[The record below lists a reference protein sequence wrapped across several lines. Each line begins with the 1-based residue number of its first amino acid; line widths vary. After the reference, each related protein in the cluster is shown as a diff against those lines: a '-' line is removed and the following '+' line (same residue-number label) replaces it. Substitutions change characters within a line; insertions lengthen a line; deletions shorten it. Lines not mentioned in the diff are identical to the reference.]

1 MATRGGPTNFGLYS
15 DGGLTAGNNTYFN
28 LGTFETG
35 GGPKPGDNHIRV
47 TGGGG
52 STWQHSEYIPV
63 DITKTYRAAVYM
75 RTISVGSSGNL
86 AGGHIGFACYDENKS
101 FIDLRYLK
109 GIGDTQL
116 TRAASPGD
124 TTIYVADA
132 SGWYNGSTGYF
143 RGLMLFG
150 GQYPYSEGY
159 TRYSVTSNGYNQNG
173 MTNLGNGEWSVTLP
187 NGLGTYS
194 DVLVNGSYPIG
205 TYLSNGRAGGT
216 YNYAFG
222 APNYPLT
229 WTKYDTGN
237 FTGANR
243 NSSTPFRYGTKFIRF
258 MILRNYNRRSES
270 PQDHVWGMSRI
281 FLGEVT
287 DGRVYSDFNI

>member
-35 GGPKPGDNHIRV
+35 GGPKSGDNHIRV
-47 TGGGG
+47 TGGSG
-52 STWQHSEYIPV
+52 STWLHSEYIPI
-63 DITKTYRAAVYM
+63 DISKIYRAAIYM

-109 GIGDTQL
+109 GLGDTQL
-116 TRAASPGD
+116 TRSATPGD
-124 TTIYVADA
+124 TTIYVNNA
-132 SGWYNGSTGYF
+132 SGWSTSSSNHQ

-150 GQYPYSEGY
+150 GQYPYSDGY
-159 TRYSVTSNGYNQNG
+159 TRYSITNNAYGVSDIQNIG
-173 MTNLGNGEWSVTLP
+173 GGEWSIR
-187 NGLGTYS
+187 
-194 DVLVNGSYPIG
+194 LVNGLPTWSTALSGGSYPVG
-205 TYLSNGRAGGT
+205 TYVANGRAGGT

-243 NSSTPFRYGTKFIRF
+243 NSGTPFRYGTKFIRF

-281 FLGEVT
+281 FFGEVT

>member
-1 MATRGGPTNFGLYS
+1 MATRGGPTNFGLYT
-15 DGGLTAGNNTYFN
+15 DGGLTLGMNPYFN
-28 LGTFETG
+28 LGTFQSG

-47 TGGGG
+47 TGGSG
-52 STWQHSEYIPV
+52 STWLHSDYVPV
-63 DITKTYRAAVYM
+63 DITKTYRAAIYM

-101 FIDLRYLK
+101 FIDLRFLK

-159 TRYSVTSNGYNQNG
+159 TRYSVTSNGYNENG

-243 NSSTPFRYGTKFIRF
+243 NSGTPFRYGTKFIRF

-281 FLGEVT
+281 FFGEVT

>member
-1 MATRGGPTNFGLYS
+1 MSTLGGPNNFGLWPNA
-15 DGGLTAGNNTYFN
+15 DFRNGNANEWS
-28 LGTFETG
+28 LGTYNATG
-35 GGPKPGDNHIRV
+35 GPNGDDPYIEL

-52 STWQHSEYIPV
+52 SGWTGGRVEV
-63 DITKTYRAAVYM
+63 DFNATYRMVCYAK
-75 RTISVGSSGNL
+75 TFSPGSSGNN
-86 AGGHIGFACYDENKS
+86 AGGHIGFACYDENDN
-101 FIDLRYLK
+101 FIDLRHLK

-116 TRAASPGD
+116 TRTATPGD

-159 TRYSVTSNGYNQNG
+159 TRYAVTSNGYNENG

-205 TYLSNGRAGGT
+205 TYLSNGRAGGS
-216 YNYAFG
+216 YNYALG
-222 APNYPLT
+222 APTYPTT
-229 WTKYDTGN
+229 WTRYDTGN
-237 FTGANR
+237 FTGTSR
-243 NSSTPFRYGTKFIRF
+243 NSGTPFRYGTKYVRF
-258 MILRNYNRRSES
+258 LILRNYNRRTES
-270 PQDHVWGMSRI
+270 PQDHVWGISKI
-281 FLGEVT
+281 FFGKVT
-287 DGRVYSDFNI
+287 DGRVYDSSRV